1 MHRPTDDRAERVDS
15 ADRADGIDGVASADR
30 VAPHHV
36 AEGDT
41 AARADMPEMPQMAII
56 MENTLSAIAL
66 RGLLSDMVPGIE
78 VVCYRSL
85 EEYREA
91 SPVVAHHFV
100 SAEIAFRNPDLFQS
114 IMRRT
119 IVITEGSAS
128 PFRLT
133 GYRTIDATMSEKEI
147 VRAILQIHSS
157 GHPAS
162 YAPYTHAEGC
172 NAAKQSDTQLSLREK
187 EVLALVVKGYINKE
201 IADRLNISL
210 ATVIFHRNNISL
222 KLNTRSIG
230 RLTIYAVLNNIV
242 ALSEI

>member
-15 ADRADGIDGVASADR
+15 ADRADGTDGVVGADR

-66 RGLLSDMVPGIE
+66 RSLLSDMVPGIE

-162 YAPYTHAEGC
+162 YAPHTHAERC
-172 NAAKQSDTQLSLREK
+172 DVAKQSNIQLSLREK